1 MGQLVSLPDLMQKG
15 DPLIWLKYAIFQSG
29 VKGILTE
36 DTFENP
42 QQWDLG
48 KKELEG
54 SGRGDNN

>member
-1 MGQLVSLPDLMQKG
+1 MQRG
-15 DPLIWLKYAIFQSG
+15 DPMIQWKHVFFQSG
-29 VKGILTE
+29 VKGILNE